1 MFNRASLLRG
11 RLDRTLTY
19 EIIAGA
25 AAAIASFFFSLAAYT
40 FLSERYNAIV
50 ASLVLGGAYV
60 VLALAALAWLRLFL
74 QKEANQ
80 DAAAS
85 SAQLLQDPMIMSAGL
100 KVLRAF
106 SSRKAAPLAVL
117 LTGVLIA
124 VSRVNPKSK
133 PSQSGTKA
141 GG

>member
-40 FLSERYNAIV
+40 FLSERYNAIA
-50 ASLVLGGAYV
+50 ASLVLAGAYV
-60 VLALAALAWLRLFL
+60 VLSLAALAWLRLIR
-74 QKEANQ
+74 QKVANQ

-85 SAQLLQDPMIMSAGL
+85 PAQLLQDPMIMSADL
-100 KVLRAF
+100 EVLRAL
-106 SSRKAAPLAVL
+106 S
-117 LTGVLIA
+117 
-124 VSRVNPKSK
+124 
-133 PSQSGTKA
+133 
-141 GG
+141 